1 MRTTPVFRSPVYP
14 TVLTVLTAPP
24 LHFADRAAFNQVRLF
39 ASNVSWVALKG
50 E

>member
-1 MRTTPVFRSPVYP
+1 MRTTPVSGSPVYP
-14 TVLTVLTAPP
+14 TVPTVLSAPP
-24 LHFADRAAFNQVRLF
+24 LHFADPAVSNQVRLF